1 MRWYVGGDHG
11 AVELRRVLVEHLR
24 ARGDELLGDTGP
36 QASTD
41 SVDYPDIAVSVC
53 RQVLA
58 DPGSFGLLVCGTGQG
73 VAIAANRLPGI
84 RAALVSDAFSA
95 RQSRE
100 HNDANVICMGGR
112 VIGPG
117 LAVDLLEAFARAS
130 FEGGRHQRR
139 VDKIE
144 AIQTSAGPSAGPSA
158 DAGGSAASADGPPR
172 TQGRS

>member
-11 AVELRRVLVEHLR
+11 AVELRRVLVEYLR
-24 ARGDELLGDTGP
+24 ARGDELLGETGP

-112 VIGPG
+112 VIGLG

-139 VDKIE
+139 VDKLE
-144 AIQTSAGPSAGPSA
+144 AIQPSA
-158 DAGGSAASADGPPR
+158 DAGSSADAGASAASAEGPPR